1 MAGAYL
7 ARAGLDTV
15 MLEARDAVGGA
26 SSTETPFG
34 PDFKITTLSYVMSLM
49 PPQVLEDLQL
59 AKHGYEVH
67 PMGPGYIP
75 FPDGRSLTHYDDV
88 ARSQKEYAKFSKADA
103 EALPRWEAWMEG
115 VAAVLGP
122 LLMTTPPKLGSR
134 RPKDLLEQLRLAW
147 GMRGLDVRG
156 VGDVTR
162 LFTMSITDLLDR
174 WFESDQVKTDLAING
189 IIGTWAGPK
198 EPGTAYVMLHHSIGE
213 VGDGHLGS
221 WGYPTRRHGRGRRRD
236 RQLGEVVRR
245 LRAHELAGRA
255 HPREEGPGRRR
266 RARSTATSSWPTP
279 SSRRRTRRSRSC
291 ARSTTASCPTT
302 SSRTSR
308 TGRAAAAR

>member
-15 MLEARDAVGGA
+15 VLEARDAVGGA

-59 AKHGYEVH
+59 AKHGYEVY

-88 ARSQKEYAKFSKADA
+88 ERE
-103 EALPRWEAWMEG
+103 PEG
-115 VAAVLGP
+115 VRQVLEGRRRGAAAVGSVDGGRRRVLGP

-221 WGYPTRRHGRGRRRD
+221 WGYPRGGMGAVAD
-236 RQLGEVVRR
+236 AIASSAAVVRCR
-245 LRAHELAGRA
+245 PCA
-255 HPREEGPGRRR
+255 
-266 RARSTATSSWPTP
+266 RARRSSG
-279 SSRRRTRRSRSC
+279 SS
-291 ARSTTASCPTT
+291 
-302 SSRTSR
+302 
-308 TGRAAAAR
+308 